1 MLLLRL
7 FNPFVPNAPFLYSLQ
22 TENRKFFWCFQGVEK
37 SELEQMV

>member
-22 TENRKFFWCFQGVEK
+22 TENRKFFCFQGVEK
-37 SELEQMV
+37 SALEQMV